1 MNRQIKVI
9 HDYVVIQDKIKP
21 EIVFLIPNSEINNV
35 GGQVLSIINK
45 NYYKLTLVKSNFKN
59 TMLTDEADY

>member
-21 EIVFLIPNSEINNV
+21 EIVDFQFLIPNSEINNV

-45 NYYKLTLVKSNFKN
+45 NYYKLTLVKSNFILK
-59 TMLTDEADY
+59 TPC

>member
-45 NYYKLTLVKSNFKN
+45 NYYKLTLVKSNFILK
-59 TMLTDEADY
+59 TPC